1 MCRPVLQ
8 ILTLAI
14 SDHVISHTRFQTW
27 PLDRNYVII
36 TQIRA
41 QTKNSSNPVPIPIV
55 LFLSQSFGIGTI
67 NTFIHS
73 RGSLEN
79 HTRFQNKMGKVYD
92 YPFQTKKAQKTL
104 PDGAAHTYI
113 AYTREQNPRLQFL
126 SPRSVLLTLGANSMN
141 LIPFDRVTD
150 NFPDILQFYIPG
162 PITRVAY
169 GLSVN
174 IPSNYNNITIILQ
187 KL

>member
-1 MCRPVLQ
+1 MCRPFLQ

-73 RGSLEN
+73 SSFLEN
-79 HTRFQNKMGKVYD
+79 HTRLQIKMGKVYTR
-92 YPFQTKKAQKTL
+92 FQTCDGDEKRGQTPRPPTTLQHFSLEKRPGRRLKQCHFQHYNVQFFVSINVFLCINSARIPTGANYRFLILIKTSYRDDTSL
-104 PDGAAHTYI
+104 WF
-113 AYTREQNPRLQFL
+113 Q
-126 SPRSVLLTLGANSMN
+126 SVL
-141 LIPFDRVTD
+141 
-150 NFPDILQFYIPG
+150 
-162 PITRVAY
+162 
-169 GLSVN
+169 
-174 IPSNYNNITIILQ
+174 
-187 KL
+187 